1 MGAPK
6 GNSNALKH
14 GLYAKHF
21 NPDEV
26 NELRDMSPVDYR
38 HEIAVMRVAVRNV
51 FNIQKSLYEKMASM
65 QGDEK
70 AGVVEELAK
79 ITNSLALAVTALG
92 TMARTHAWLSG
103 NDEVENDAFQEALNS
118 LPIFLD
124 EKFLIEGKATDA
136 DDQEEVLIE

>member
-21 NPDEV
+21 NPEEV
-26 NELRDMSPVDYR
+26 TELRRMSPDDYR
-38 HEIAVMRVAVRNV
+38 HEIALMRVAVRNV
-51 FNIQKSLYEKMASM
+51 FNIQKSLYEKMAGM

-70 AGVVEELAK
+70 TKIVEELAK
-79 ITNSLALAVTALG
+79 ITNSLATAVTALSTLG
-92 TMARTHAWLSG
+92 RTHAWLSG
-103 NDEVENDAFQEALNS
+103 NDEEANDAFQEALNS

-124 EKFLIEGKATDA
+124 EKFLIESKAADA